1 MSLEEKQAAAL
12 RQRRRAFLDEVAT
25 IKKRQGGITKSQEQI
40 LEGVYELEPIPDW
53 RTEARLAMQLGLDS
67 LAVTAWFKSRR
78 KKQKRQNIRY
88 WYTVIVGVFFVVG
101 VMFYFHELAGLSDML
116 QKRRLSAAPN
126 KKFFTR
132 SGMPRPYRVKPPVR
146 RGSSRRRTRRRTRTK
161 TPAAEPAGLRQRTP
175 RQKPS
180 PRLRRGVR
188 RRRRRWCG
196 TRSRRTSRRWRVD
209 DGTSDARSRRVDV
222 DV

>member
-1 MSLEEKQAAAL
+1 MSLEEKQATAL

-53 RTEARLAMQLGLDS
+53 RTEARLAMQLGRDS
-67 LAVTAWFKSRR
+67 RAVTAWFKSRR

-101 VMFYFHELAGLSDML
+101 VMFYFHELSGLSDML

-132 SGMPRPYRVKPPVR
+132 SGMPRPYRVKPPGAKRFQAPKDPPKNQNKDTGGRTGGTTSKDSKTKTKSSSSTWGAPTKASRVR
-146 RGSSRRRTRRRTRTK
+146 YAEPTYEQEAAGRRRN
-161 TPAAEPAGLRQRTP
+161 E
-175 RQKPS
+175 
-180 PRLRRGVR
+180 
-188 RRRRRWCG
+188 
-196 TRSRRTSRRWRVD
+196 
-209 DGTSDARSRRVDV
+209 
-222 DV
+222 

>member
-78 KKQKRQNIRY
+78 KEAEASEHPVLVHRHRRGVLRRRSHVLLPRAGRALGHVTEEAAERGAEQEILHQIRY
-88 WYTVIVGVFFVVG
+88 APTVQG
-101 VMFYFHELAGLSDML
+101 
-116 QKRRLSAAPN
+116 QAP
-126 KKFFTR
+126 
-132 SGMPRPYRVKPPVR
+132 GCEEV
-146 RGSSRRRTRRRTRTK
+146 
-161 TPAAEPAGLRQRTP
+161 PAAEGPAEEPEQRH
-175 RQKPS
+175 
-180 PRLRRGVR
+180 R
-188 RRRRRWCG
+188 RRNRRDFDKG
-196 TRSRRTSRRWRVD
+196 F
-209 DGTSDARSRRVDV
+209 
-222 DV
+222 